1 MIRFTALAATL
12 PAILIAASLGLA
24 APAFAEDNAP
34 QPVKIE
40 GKRMMPH
47 KKGGMMTP
55 EDLDKIEKM
64 TAEERHAFF
73 KERREKWEKM
83 SEEERAAAKA
93 KADAEASMKG
103 KEREAARMKAEEE
116 NKARQAQIEKE
127 RAEARAKMAKAP
139 TIDPKSATPEARM
152 KAETE
157 AAKEIEAKKLAE
169 DKAKMAKAAAAR
181 VRGGGR
187 RA

>member
-93 KADAEASMKG
+93 EVKAKLDALTPEQKEAL
-103 KEREAARMKAEEE
+103 
-116 NKARQAQIEKE
+116 KARQMKIGEKM
-127 RAEARAKMAKAP
+127 RAEYQKKWRA
-139 TIDPKSATPEARM
+139 
-152 KAETE
+152 
-157 AAKEIEAKKLAE
+157 
-169 DKAKMAKAAAAR
+169 
-181 VRGGGR
+181 
-187 RA
+187 